1 MVRSDTML
9 PKLTLGRSR
18 ETAPVRP
25 RIRRVT
31 AVVNSAS
38 GSVGPDAADA
48 MRTLLAAR
56 DFEATVH
63 APAPHEIEQC
73 VRLAVTTKPDVLVI
87 LAGDGTARLAGEL
100 CGPKGPLVA
109 PLPGGTLNLLPRA
122 IYGAAT
128 WQEALAASLDQGVE
142 RMVCGGSID
151 GHAFYCS
158 AVLGSPALW
167 ARAREAVR
175 AGRFA
180 EAWRRGAHAL
190 RRAFSG
196 GIHYSL
202 DGGSPRDAEALLLIS
217 PMISKIVSEETMLEV
232 AALEMHSATEV
243 LRLALHG
250 LISDWRRDPG
260 VVDELC
266 AKGQVWARRSIP
278 AILDGEVVKLDAA
291 ARFVFEPAAFRV
303 LAPPR
308 TEAQTGIAGQPGVAG

>member
-1 MVRSDTML
+1 ML
-9 PKLTLGRSR
+9 PKLSFGRSR
-18 ETAPVRP
+18 EVAPVRP

-31 AVVNSAS
+31 AVVNGAS

-48 MRTLLAAR
+48 MRALLAGR
-56 DFEATVH
+56 DLEATVL
-63 APAPHEIEQC
+63 APDPHEIEKS
-73 VRLAVTTKPDVLVI
+73 VRLAVTTRPDVLVI

-128 WQEALAASLDQGVE
+128 WQDALTAALDVGVE

-175 AGRFA
+175 AGKFA
-180 EAWRRGAHAL
+180 EAWRRGGHAL

-202 DGGSPRDAEALLLIS
+202 DGGSPRDAEALVLIS
-217 PMISKIVSEETMLEV
+217 PMISKIVREETKLEV

-243 LRLALHG
+243 LRLAVHG

-266 AKGQVWARRSIP
+266 VKGQVWARRAIP
-278 AILDGEVVKLDAA
+278 AILDGEMVKLDAA
-291 ARFVFEPAAFRV
+291 ARFVFEPAAFRA
-303 LAPPR
+303 LAPPPAEPQPEPNAR
-308 TEAQTGIAGQPGVAG
+308 PEIAP